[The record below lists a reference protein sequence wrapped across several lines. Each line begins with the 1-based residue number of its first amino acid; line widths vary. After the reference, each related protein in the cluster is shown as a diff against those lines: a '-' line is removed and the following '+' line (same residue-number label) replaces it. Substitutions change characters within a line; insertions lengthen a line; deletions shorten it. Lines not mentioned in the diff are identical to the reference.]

1 MEIEKLV
8 DSILVKSRSIVS
20 QRDALKE
27 ENLRLKAQVVEL
39 ENQLTSKDMKISEL
53 IDKQKIQLVAG
64 ALGRNEKSSSTRKI
78 DEVVREIDRCIALL
92 NE

>member
-1 MEIEKLV
+1 LEIEKLV